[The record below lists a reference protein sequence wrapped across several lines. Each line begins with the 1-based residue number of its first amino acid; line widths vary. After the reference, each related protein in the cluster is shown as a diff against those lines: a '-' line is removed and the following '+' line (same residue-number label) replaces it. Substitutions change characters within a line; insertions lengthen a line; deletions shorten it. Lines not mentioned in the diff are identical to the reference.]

1 MILSL
6 EVKQARK
13 GDCLLLH
20 YGTDADRHLLLIDG
34 GPKKVYARSLK
45 PRLLQLA
52 GPAGAGLIVDVL
64 MVSHVDDDHIQGI
77 LDLTKE
83 ERDAMLDG
91 KPRLLNVLSLWHNSY
106 DDLIGSKADKVV
118 ETVTEH
124 LGEAGLKGMIPDDR
138 IDEILESSDTDDA
151 EVIEAGIG
159 VLASIPQGHKL
170 RDDAEF
176 LSWGLNVEVGGGTI
190 AASSDEL
197 ALDGELEIKVVGP
210 LPDELAAFKKKYDE
224 WLLEKAKGQ
233 KNAVA
238 QLASYVDE
246 SVTNLSSIVVI
257 VTVGAKNILL
267 TGDARGDKILE
278 GLEKIDVLKK
288 GGTMEVDILKVPHHG
303 SSNNL
308 DTGFFERILAD
319 HYVFSGDGEHGNP
332 ERETLEMLFAARRVE
347 KFTIHLTY
355 EVSAIDVERKKE
367 WEKQRLREIKNKSAK
382 PSAPNPRPEWDHDL
396 HSLTAL
402 LAEPRTKN
410 ATVAIVGPKR
420 NHIIDLLDPVRY

>member
-20 YGTDADRHLLLIDG
+20 YGTDADRHLFLIDG
-34 GPKKVYARSLK
+34 GPKKVYAPTLK

-52 GPAGAGLIVDVL
+52 GPAGAALIVDVL

-83 ERDAMLDG
+83 ERDAKLDG

-106 DDLIGSKADKVV
+106 DDLVGSKVDEVV
-118 ETVTEH
+118 ETVAEH

-138 IDEILESSDTDDA
+138 IEEILESSDTDDA
-151 EVIEAGIG
+151 EVIEAGVG

-176 LSWGLNVEVGGGTI
+176 LCWGLNVEMGGGII

-197 ALDGELEIKVVGP
+197 SLDGDLEIKVAGP

-246 SVTNLSSIVVI
+246 SVTNLSSIVVM
-257 VTVGAKNILL
+257 VTAGGKDILL
-267 TGDARGDKILE
+267 TGDARGDKILK
-278 GLEKIDVLKK
+278 GLERIDVLKK

-308 DTGFFERILAD
+308 DTDFFERIVAD

-332 ERETLEMLFAARRVE
+332 ER
-347 KFTIHLTY
+347 
-355 EVSAIDVERKKE
+355 
-367 WEKQRLREIKNKSAK
+367 
-382 PSAPNPRPEWDHDL
+382 
-396 HSLTAL
+396 
-402 LAEPRTKN
+402 
-410 ATVAIVGPKR
+410 
-420 NHIIDLLDPVRY
+420 